1 MKKKIT
7 AAILSTIAIMNLS
20 AMTTT
25 ASDPNYVTIGDVN
38 SDGKIDAS
46 DATDVLQE
54 YSALSV
60 GGKFFESETQTFLA
74 DITADNKVDA
84 SDATEI
90 LNTYTDLAAGIEH
103 FGVEGCFLVDVA
115 VGNKPVDTTLCKSYE
130 ESLIILDARNPNKGV
145 IKRPYVATIRKVY
158 IVHNSKDSYSLK
170 NYDVYHEI
178 NNEMTY

>member
-7 AAILSTIAIMNLS
+7 AAILSAIAIMNLS

-60 GGKFFESETQTFLA
+60 GGKYFTSETQTFLA
-74 DITADNKVDA
+74 DVTADNKVDA

-90 LNTYTDLAAGIEH
+90 LNTYADLSAGIEH
-103 FGVEGCFLVDVA
+103 LGVEGCFLVDVA
-115 VGNKPVDTTLCKSYE
+115 IGNKPVDTTLCKSYE

-158 IVHNSKDSYSLK
+158 VVYKSSNSYSLK
-170 NYDVYHEI
+170 NYEVYREI
-178 NNEMTY
+178 SNELTD